1 MLRVLKLPKQILK
14 SKIVNLQSSMKI
26 KLYILFF
33 LLTTSLFA
41 QKVTTSVNVTKNK
54 IGAEFKLTLKTDVDT
69 LSKVKF
75 PEAKSFG
82 ALEVI
87 QSYKI
92 DTVKNG
98 ARYQLIKNYGLTQ
111 FDSGKYVI
119 PRIPVLINGKT
130 AFSDSIKVEVNN
142 IKVDTLK
149 QKMYDIKDIAIVESP
164 LGTWWIYVL
173 ILLVIAAAGFFI
185 YKFIKKRQNK
195 PKIEEIVF
203 KSPIEKATTLLQQL
217 ERKELW
223 QKGEIKHYYS
233 ELTDIARNYIEEEIH
248 IPAME
253 STTSELIEGLRKAA
267 KQHKLKLSNET
278 VENLEKVLMQADLV
292 KFAKVKPLDFEIE
305 EDKKRISSSI
315 VIIHKSIPEVV
326 EEDDELTQWNEQQK
340 ELARL
345 QKLKKQKRV
354 RIISTIGIILGML
367 MLFLFGLIYF
377 KGFDYVKDNFI
388 GHPTKDL
395 VEGQWVYSEYGNPG
409 IKVETP
415 KVLKRIDVT
424 KTLPKNAMALIKE
437 MQTFGYGS
445 VLEDFYI
452 TVSTVTYKQE
462 TQIDLDKTAEGYM
475 KVMEAQGAQDILVKT
490 EDFDTQKGISGKKA
504 YGTLTILDKI
514 KGKSTKIYY
523 ELLLF
528 SQNGGLQT
536 ILVMHLED
544 DKYGQQIADRML
556 NSVEL
561 QTAQQ

>member
-1 MLRVLKLPKQILK
+1 
-14 SKIVNLQSSMKI
+14 MKI

-33 LLTTSLFA
+33 LLSTTLFA
-41 QKVTTSVNVTKNK
+41 QKVTTAVNVTKNK

-75 PEAKSFG
+75 PEAKNFG
-82 ALEVI
+82 DLEVI

-98 ARYQLIKNYGLTQ
+98 ARYQLVKKYGLTQ
-111 FDSGKYVI
+111 FDSGKYLI
-119 PRIPVLINGKT
+119 PRIPVLINGKSV
-130 AFSDSIKVEVNN
+130 FSDSIKVEVNN
-142 IKVDTLK
+142 IIVDTLK

-164 LGTWWIYVL
+164 LGTWWIYLL
-173 ILLVIAAAGFFI
+173 ILLAIGIAGYFI
-185 YKFIKKRQNK
+185 YQFIKKRQTK
-195 PKIEEIVF
+195 PKVEEIVF

-217 ERKELW
+217 ETKELW

-267 KQHKLKLSNET
+267 KQKKLKLSNET

-292 KFAKVKPLDFEIE
+292 KFAKIKPLDYEIE

-326 EEDDELTQWNEQQK
+326 ENDDELTLWNEQQK

-354 RIISTIGIILGML
+354 RIISTIGIVFGML
-367 MLFLFGLIYF
+367 LLFILGLIYF
-377 KGFDYVKDNFI
+377 KGFDYVKDNFL

-409 IKVETP
+409 VRVETP
-415 KVLKRIDVT
+415 KVLKRIDAT
-424 KTLPKNAMALIKE
+424 KTLPTDAMALIKE

-445 VLEDFYI
+445 LLEDFYLS
-452 TVSTVTYKQE
+452 VSTVTYKQE
-462 TQIDLDKTAEGYM
+462 TQIDLDKTAEGYL
-475 KVMEAQGAQDILVKT
+475 KIMEAQGAQNIVVKT
-490 EDFDTQKGISGKKA
+490 EDFNTQKGISGKKA
-504 YGTLTILDKI
+504 YGTMTVLNKI
-514 KGKSTKIYY
+514 KGKSTKMYY
-523 ELLLF
+523 EVLLF

-536 ILVMHLED
+536 IMVMHREE
-544 DKYGQQIADRML
+544 DKYGHQIAERML

>member
-1 MLRVLKLPKQILK
+1 
-14 SKIVNLQSSMKI
+14 MKF
-26 KLYILFF
+26 KLYIFFF
-33 LLTTSLFA
+33 LLSTSLFA

-75 PEAKSFG
+75 PEAKNFG

-111 FDSGKYVI
+111 FDSGRYVI
-119 PRIPVLINGKT
+119 PRIPVLINGKPS
-130 AFSDSIKVEVNN
+130 FSDSIKVEVNN
-142 IKVDTLK
+142 VQVDTLK
-149 QKMYDIKDIAIVESP
+149 QKMYDIKDIAKVDSP
-164 LGTWWIYVL
+164 LGNWWIYIL
-173 ILLVIAAAGFFI
+173 ILLAIAAAGYFI
-185 YKFIKKRQNK
+185 YNYIKKKQSE
-195 PKIEEIVF
+195 PKKEEIVY

-217 ERKELW
+217 EGKELW
-223 QKGEIKHYYS
+223 QKGEIKYYYS

-253 STTSELIEGLRKAA
+253 STTSELIEALRKAA
-267 KQHKLKLSNET
+267 KRKKLKLSNET
-278 VENLEKVLMQADLV
+278 VENLEKVLKQADLV

-305 EDKKRISSSI
+305 EDKKRISNSI
-315 VIIHKSIPEVV
+315 VTIHKSIPEVV
-326 EEDDELTQWNEQQK
+326 EVDDELTQWNEQQK

-345 QKLKKQKRV
+345 AKLKKQKRN
-354 RIISTIGIILGML
+354 RIISTIAILFG
-367 MLFLFGLIYF
+367 MLFLFVCGLIYF
-377 KGFDYVKDNFI
+377 KGMDYVKDNI
-388 GHPTKDL
+388 LGHPTKEL
-395 VEGQWVYSEYGNPG
+395 AEGKWIYSEYGNPG
-409 IKVETP
+409 VKVETP
-415 KVLKRIDVT
+415 KVLKRIDVSQ
-424 KTLPKNAMALIKE
+424 TLPKDAAALIKE

-445 VLEDFYI
+445 ILEDFYI

-462 TQIDLDKTAEGYM
+462 TQIDLDKTAEGYL
-475 KVMEAQGAQDILVKT
+475 KIMESQGAQNIIVKT

-504 YGTLTILDKI
+504 YGTMTVLDKI
-514 KGKSTKIYY
+514 KGKSTKMYY

-536 ILVMHLED
+536 ILVMHREE
-544 DKYGQQIADRML
+544 DKYGQQIAERML

-561 QTAQQ
+561 QTAP